1 MKSEALFKPEQN
13 QNWKSVLALCK
24 HKLEGSSDTIPSK
37 KKHFGSSLS
46 VKVLVKTGKKAPS
59 NVKSFPTNLKLSN
72 NIYFLP
78 NKLINPKTQNQT
90 QKSPKQLTVNWVME
104 NSRK

>member
-13 QNWKSVLALCK
+13 QNWKPVSALCK

-46 VKVLVKTGKKAPS
+46 VKVLLKTGKKAPS
-59 NVKSFPTNLKLSN
+59 NVNSFPTNLKLSN
-72 NIYFLP
+72 NILFFAKQI
-78 NKLINPKTQNQT
+78 NKSKDPESDSKKCKTIDC
-90 QKSPKQLTVNWVME
+90 KLSDGK
-104 NSRK
+104 